1 MTNKQIRQ
9 CKNIKAMSNSSMNCI
24 IIEDYEESRKLV
36 EIFVKKTRM
45 LNLVGSYESAVDA
58 INDIDQ
64 KANVELVLLDIELPE
79 MSGMEYL
86 RTLQIQPVVI
96 ILSAQ
101 EKYALEAYE
110 YDVTDYILKPITY
123 ARFYKAVSKAY
134 TRWKKDRNIQKS
146 QDEIFVR
153 KGSSLVKF
161 NFHEIL
167 WIEALENYVLLNTI
181 REKLTVHFTMKAI
194 LEKLPPDFFQQV
206 HRSYIVNLNK
216 IQLIKNNNLFIT
228 EGPEAKRIPIGKS
241 YKDQLFSSLN
251 LMSH

>member
-1 MTNKQIRQ
+1 
-9 CKNIKAMSNSSMNCI
+9 MNCI

-36 EIFVKKTRM
+36 EVFVHKTRM
-45 LNLVGSYESAVDA
+45 LNLIGSYESAVEA
-58 INDIDQ
+58 INDSAQ
-64 KANVELVLLDIELPE
+64 KKTVDLVLLDIELPE

-86 RTLQIQPVVI
+86 RTLQINPVVI

-110 YDVTDYILKPITY
+110 YDVTDYILKPVTY
-123 ARFYKAVSKAY
+123 SRFYKAVSKAY
-134 TRWKKDRNIQKS
+134 TRWKKDLNVQRT

-161 NFHEIL
+161 NFQDIL
-167 WIEALENYVLLNTI
+167 WVEALENYVLLNTPKD
-181 REKLTVHFTMKAI
+181 KLTIHFTMKAI
-194 LEKLPPDFFQQV
+194 LDKLPPDYFQQV
-206 HRSYIVNLNK
+206 HRSFIVNLNK
-216 IQLIKNNNLFIT
+216 IQLIKNNNLFIN

-241 YKDQLFSSLN
+241 YKEQLLASLN

>member
-1 MTNKQIRQ
+1 
-9 CKNIKAMSNSSMNCI
+9 MSDTSMNCI

-36 EIFVKKTRM
+36 EIFVQKTRM
-45 LNLVGSYESAVDA
+45 LNLVGSFESAVEA
-58 INDIDQ
+58 INNSDP
-64 KANVELVLLDIELPE
+64 NVQVDLVLLDIELPE

-86 RTLQIQPVVI
+86 RTLRSNPVVI

-134 TRWKKDRNIQKS
+134 TRWKKDQNIQKFK
-146 QDEIFVR
+146 DEIFVR
-153 KGSSLVKF
+153 KGSSLIKF
-161 NFHEIL
+161 DYQGIL
-167 WIEALENYVLLNTI
+167 WIEALENYVLLNTL

-194 LEKLPPDFFQQV
+194 LDKLPSNYFQQV

-241 YKDQLFSSLN
+241 YKEQLLASLN
-251 LMSH
+251 LISH

>member
-1 MTNKQIRQ
+1 MAN
-9 CKNIKAMSNSSMNCI
+9 NSMNCI

-36 EIFVKKTRM
+36 EIFVQKTRM
-45 LNLVGSYESAVDA
+45 LNLVGSYEIAVDA
-58 INDIDQ
+58 INNHDPREKID
-64 KANVELVLLDIELPE
+64 LVLLDIELPE
-79 MSGMEYL
+79 MSGMQYL
-86 RTLQIQPVVI
+86 HTLQSSPAVI

-134 TRWKKDRNIQKS
+134 TRWKKDQNIQKS
-146 QDEIFVR
+146 STEIFVR

-161 NFHEIL
+161 NFQEIL
-167 WIEALENYVLLNTI
+167 WIEALENYVLLNTL

-194 LEKLPPDFFQQV
+194 LDKLPPDYFQQV

-228 EGPEAKRIPIGKS
+228 EGQEAKQIPIGKS
-241 YKDQLFSSLN
+241 YKSQLLACLN

>member
-1 MTNKQIRQ
+1 MPQQ
-9 CKNIKAMSNSSMNCI
+9 AMNCI

-36 EIFVKKTRM
+36 EIFVEKTRM
-45 LNLVGSYESAVDA
+45 LNLIGSYESAVEA
-58 INDIDQ
+58 INDQEQ
-64 KANVELVLLDIELPE
+64 KLKVDLVLLDIELPE

-86 RTLQIQPVVI
+86 RTLETNPVVI

-123 ARFYKAVSKAY
+123 SRFYMAVSRAY
-134 TRWKKDRNIQKS
+134 TRWRKDQNIQKT
-146 QDEIFVR
+146 QEEIFVR

-161 NFHEIL
+161 GYSEIL
-167 WIEALENYVLLNTI
+167 WIEALANHVMLNTT

-194 LEKLPPDFFQQV
+194 LEKLPADYFQQV
-206 HRSYIVNLNK
+206 HRSYIVNVNK

-228 EGPEAKRIPIGKS
+228 EGPEAKRIPIGRS
-241 YKDQLFSSLN
+241 YKEDLLSSLN

>member
-1 MTNKQIRQ
+1 
-9 CKNIKAMSNSSMNCI
+9 MSNISMNCI
-24 IIEDYEESRKLV
+24 IIEDHEESRALV
-36 EIFVKKTRM
+36 EIFVHKTRM
-45 LNLVGSYESAVDA
+45 LNLIGSYGSAVEA
-58 INDIDQ
+58 INSHDPEHIID
-64 KANVELVLLDIELPE
+64 LVLLDIELPE

-86 RTLQIQPVVI
+86 RALRTNPVVI

-123 ARFYKAVSKAY
+123 SRFYKAVSKAY
-134 TRWKKDRNIQKS
+134 TRWRKDQNIQKS
-146 QDEIFVR
+146 SSEIFVR

-161 NFHEIL
+161 NFQEIL
-167 WIEALENYVLLNTI
+167 WIEALENYVLLITI

-194 LEKLPPDFFQQV
+194 LEKLPPDYFQQV

-216 IQLIKNNNLFIT
+216 IQLIKNNNLYIT

-241 YKDQLFSSLN
+241 YKSQLLDCLN

>member
-1 MTNKQIRQ
+1 MSTN
-9 CKNIKAMSNSSMNCI
+9 SMNCI

-36 EIFVKKTRM
+36 EIFVQKTRM
-45 LNLVGSYESAVDA
+45 LNLVGSFESAVEA
-58 INDIDQ
+58 INNHDPSLTVD
-64 KANVELVLLDIELPE
+64 LVLLDIELPE

-86 RTLQIQPVVI
+86 RTLQTNPVVI

-110 YDVTDYILKPITY
+110 YDVTDYILKPVTY
-123 ARFYKAVSKAY
+123 ARFYKAISKAY
-134 TRWKKDRNIQKS
+134 TRWKKDRNVQKS
-146 QDEIFVR
+146 KDEIFIR
-153 KGSSLVKF
+153 KGSSLVRF
-161 NFHEIL
+161 SFQDIL
-167 WIEALENYVLLNTI
+167 WIEALENYVLLNTQ

-194 LEKLPPDFFQQV
+194 MDKLPPDFFQQV

-241 YKDQLFSSLN
+241 YKEQLLASLN

>member
-1 MTNKQIRQ
+1 MPNQ
-9 CKNIKAMSNSSMNCI
+9 AMNCI

-36 EIFVKKTRM
+36 EVFVHKTRM
-45 LNLVGSYESAVDA
+45 LNLVGSYESAVAA
-58 INDIDQ
+58 INDHDPER
-64 KANVELVLLDIELPE
+64 KVDLVLLDIELPE

-86 RTLQIQPVVI
+86 RTLQTKPVVI

-134 TRWKKDRNIQKS
+134 TRWRKDKNIQKT

-153 KGSSLVKF
+153 KGASLVKF
-161 NFHEIL
+161 NYNEIL
-167 WIEALENYVLLNTI
+167 WIEALENYVMLNTT

-194 LEKLPPDFFQQV
+194 MEKLPADFFQQV

-241 YKDQLFSSLN
+241 FKEQLLASLN
-251 LMSH
+251 LMTH

>member
-1 MTNKQIRQ
+1 MAN
-9 CKNIKAMSNSSMNCI
+9 NSMNCI

-36 EIFVKKTRM
+36 EIFVQKTRM
-45 LNLVGSYESAVDA
+45 LNLIGSYESAVDA
-58 INDIDQ
+58 INNHDPREKID
-64 KANVELVLLDIELPE
+64 LVLLDIELPE

-86 RTLQIQPVVI
+86 RTLQSNPVVI

-123 ARFYKAVSKAY
+123 SRFYKAVSKAY
-134 TRWKKDRNIQKS
+134 TRWKKDQNIQKS
-146 QDEIFVR
+146 ATEIFVR

-161 NFHEIL
+161 NFQEIL
-167 WIEALENYVLLNTI
+167 WIEALENYVLLNTH

-194 LEKLPPDFFQQV
+194 LDKLPPDYFQQV

-241 YKDQLFSSLN
+241 YKSQLLACLN

>member
-1 MTNKQIRQ
+1 
-9 CKNIKAMSNSSMNCI
+9 MSDNSMNCI

-36 EIFVKKTRM
+36 EIFVHKTRM

-58 INDIDQ
+58 INDHVSKTKID
-64 KANVELVLLDIELPE
+64 LVLLDIELPE

-86 RTLQIQPVVI
+86 STLQSNPVVI

-123 ARFYKAVSKAY
+123 SRFYKAVSKAY
-134 TRWKKDRNIQKS
+134 NRWKKDQNVLKS
-146 QDEIFVR
+146 KNEIFVR

-161 NFHEIL
+161 NFQEIL
-167 WIEALENYVLLNTI
+167 WIEALENYVLLNTL

-194 LEKLPPDFFQQV
+194 LDKLPPDYFQQV

-216 IQLIKNNNLFIT
+216 IQLIRNNNLFIT

-241 YKDQLFSSLN
+241 YKSQLLASLN

>member
-1 MTNKQIRQ
+1 
-9 CKNIKAMSNSSMNCI
+9 MSNSAMNCI

-36 EIFVKKTRM
+36 EIFVVKTRM
-45 LNLVGSYESAVDA
+45 LNLIGSYESAVEA
-58 INDIDQ
+58 INDHDSS
-64 KANVELVLLDIELPE
+64 KKVDLVLLDIELPE

-86 RTLQIQPVVI
+86 RTLQSNPVVI

-110 YDVTDYILKPITY
+110 YDVTDYILKPVTY
-123 ARFYKAVSKAY
+123 ARFYKAVSRAY
-134 TRWKKDRNIQKS
+134 LRWKKEQNVLRTRN
-146 QDEIFVR
+146 EIFIR

-161 NFHEIL
+161 SFDDIL
-167 WIEALENYVLLNTI
+167 WIEALENYVLLNTV

-206 HRSYIVNLNK
+206 HRSYIVNLGK
-216 IQLIKNNNLFIT
+216 IQLIKNNNIFIT

-241 YKDQLFSSLN
+241 FKDDLLISLN

>member
-1 MTNKQIRQ
+1 MPE
-9 CKNIKAMSNSSMNCI
+9 SSMNCI

-36 EIFVKKTRM
+36 EVFVAKTRM
-45 LNLVGSYESAVDA
+45 LNLIGSYESAVEA
-58 INDIDQ
+58 INNHDPDQ
-64 KANVELVLLDIELPE
+64 TVDLVLLDIELPE

-86 RTLQIQPVVI
+86 RTLRTNPVVI

-110 YDVTDYILKPITY
+110 YDVTDYILKPVNY

-134 TRWKKDRNIQKS
+134 LRWKKERNVTRQRNEVFI
-146 QDEIFVR
+146 R

-161 NFHEIL
+161 NFDEIL
-167 WIEALENYVLLNTI
+167 WIEALENYVLLNTV
-181 REKLTVHFTMKAI
+181 REKLTVHFTLKAM
-194 LEKLPPDFFQQV
+194 LDRLPPDYFLQV
-206 HRSYIVNLNK
+206 HRSFIVNLGK
-216 IQLIKNNNLFIT
+216 IQLIKNNNIFIA

-241 YKDQLFSSLN
+241 FKDDLLISLN